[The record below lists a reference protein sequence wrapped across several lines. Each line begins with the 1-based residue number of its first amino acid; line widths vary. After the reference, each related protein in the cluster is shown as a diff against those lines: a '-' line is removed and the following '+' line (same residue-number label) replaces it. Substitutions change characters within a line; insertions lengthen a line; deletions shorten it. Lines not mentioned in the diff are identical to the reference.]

1 MTWRAWATFATL
13 CAIWGVPYFFIKL
26 ALHDLSPVCVAWG
39 RITLAAIVLVP
50 IAWRRG
56 ALQRAFAHKIAVSTF
71 AVAELVVPFS
81 LIAMGEQWLSSS
93 LTGILIA
100 TVPLSVVVIA
110 PLFGVKERIGALR
123 IAGLAIGFCGV
134 IAIVGLD
141 TGHGPMLWAGVACI
155 MVSVAGYAIGPLVV
169 ERYLSD
175 VDELGAVAASL
186 VVASIVL
193 LPLAVLSAPSQ
204 MPSALSLTAVAVLGV
219 VCTALALFLYFFLI
233 NEAGAAR
240 ASVVAY
246 INPAVA
252 AVIGV
257 VVLHEPFG
265 IGTGVGLAMI
275 LFGSWLATGKSQAT
289 SRLDAMTGLEHP
301 PDHDQAR
308 RHEQER
314 HAET

>member
-56 ALQRAFAHKIAVSTF
+56 SLQRAFAHKIAVSTF

-81 LIAMGEQWLSSS
+81 LIAMGEQWISSS

-141 TGHGPMLWAGVACI
+141 SGHGPMLWAGVACI

-186 VVASIVL
+186 VVASLVL
-193 LPLAVLSAPSQ
+193 LPLAVWSAPSQ

-219 VCTALALFLYFFLI
+219 ACTALALFLYFFLI

-257 VVLHEPFG
+257 VVLNEPFG
-265 IGTGVGLAMI
+265 AGTAAGMAMI
-275 LFGSWLATGKSQAT
+275 LFGSWLATGKSKAAEGRLKPDAQQA
-289 SRLDAMTGLEHP
+289 
-301 PDHDQAR
+301 
-308 RHEQER
+308 
-314 HAET
+314 

>member
-13 CAIWGVPYFFIKL
+13 CAIWGLPYFFIKL
-26 ALHDLSPVCVAWG
+26 ALQDLSPVCVAWG

-56 ALQRAFAHKIAVSTF
+56 SLQRAFAHKWAVTAF

-110 PLFGVKERIGALR
+110 PLFGVREKIGALR
-123 IAGLAIGFCGV
+123 LAGLAIGFCGV

-155 MVSVAGYAIGPLVV
+155 MISVAGYAIGPLVV
-169 ERYLSD
+169 ERYLAE

-186 VVASIVL
+186 VVASLLL
-193 LPLAVLSAPSQ
+193 LPFAALSAPDHV
-204 MPSALSLTAVAVLGV
+204 PSTLSLAAVAALGIA
-219 VCTALALFLYFFLI
+219 CTALALYLYFYLI
-233 NEAGAAR
+233 NIAGAAR

-257 VVLHEPFG
+257 LVLDEPFG
-265 IGTGVGLAMI
+265 VGTAAGMALI
-275 LFGSWLATGKSQAT
+275 LLGSWLATGKSKTA
-289 SRLDAMTGLEHP
+289 
-301 PDHDQAR
+301 AR
-308 RHEQER
+308 NGDIPHFVDFRGQPSQER
-314 HAET
+314 PK